1 MKARIEKRAA
11 QLRDKMRRLRVRC
24 LAERIKRLN
33 SWNWR
38 HRKPSKKTSSKARE
52 LDNQRHRMRRFLR
65 NKWRRE
71 AAKAF
76 LIELLDRNKYVR

>member
-11 QLRDKMRRLRVRC
+11 QLRDKMRRLRA
-24 LAERIKRLN
+24 LIQQERIKRLN
-33 SWNWR
+33 RCNRIRS
-38 HRKPSKKTSSKARE
+38 RKLPNSSAR
-52 LDNQRHRMRRFLR
+52 LRRNQHDRMRRFLR
-65 NKWRRE
+65 NKWYRE